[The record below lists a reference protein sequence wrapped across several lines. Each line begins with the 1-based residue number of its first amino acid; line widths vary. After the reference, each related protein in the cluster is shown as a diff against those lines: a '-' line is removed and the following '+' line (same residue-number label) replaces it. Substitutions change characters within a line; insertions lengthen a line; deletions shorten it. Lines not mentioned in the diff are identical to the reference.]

1 MDPVTRAI
9 LLSWNWRLVVI
20 IPLLILGILY
30 TVGWLRLRRR
40 TAVNR
45 TRTRRPGQPRPL
57 TATWRLVSYWTGLF
71 FIGIA
76 LLSPIDAL
84 GQQLFFMHMIQHLL
98 LVMIAPPLLLIANP
112 MPVLLWGLPE
122 KWRRATGKGLS
133 RLLHRK
139 SPFRLGLRAATSA
152 GVVWLIWTIAL
163 IGWHDAAMYNAA
175 LYSEF
180 VHDLE
185 HLSFFLASMLFW
197 WVATGA
203 GPRIHRQLGTM
214 GRIIFV
220 LAAVPPNMALGV
232 ILSFAEQATY
242 SYYEAVPRLWG
253 IDPLT
258 DQRIGGVIMWIPGSM
273 MFMLAALILAA
284 QFLDDEEGKPVLPE
298 KLWANEETLIAPGME
313 K

>member
-1 MDPVTRAI
+1 MDPVTRAV
-9 LLSWNWRLVVI
+9 LLSWNWRLAVI
-20 IPLLILGILY
+20 VPLLILGTLY

-40 TAVNR
+40 TAANR
-45 TRTRRPGQPRPL
+45 IRPQRPSHRHPV
-57 TATWRLVSYWTGLF
+57 TEPWRLVSYLTGLF
-71 FIGIA
+71 IIGIS

-112 MPVLLWGLPE
+112 LPVLLWGLPTA
-122 KWRRATGKGLS
+122 WRRSAGRGLS
-133 RLLHRK
+133 RLLHRD
-139 SPFRLGLRAATSA
+139 STFRRGLRAATGA
-152 GVVWLIWTIAL
+152 GVIWLLWTVAL
-163 IGWHDAAMYNAA
+163 IGWHDPAMYNAA
-175 LYSEF
+175 LYSEL

-203 GPRIHRQLGTM
+203 GPRIHKQFGTM

-220 LAAVPPNMALGV
+220 LAAIPSSMALGV
-232 ILSFAEQATY
+232 VLAFANEAFYTY
-242 SYYEAVPRLWG
+242 YDAVPRLWG
-253 IDPLT
+253 IDVVT

-273 MFMLAALILAA
+273 MFMVAALVLAA
-284 QFLDDEEGKPVLPE
+284 QYFGDEEAKPALPKTVWDSEDVLV
-298 KLWANEETLIAPGME
+298 APGME